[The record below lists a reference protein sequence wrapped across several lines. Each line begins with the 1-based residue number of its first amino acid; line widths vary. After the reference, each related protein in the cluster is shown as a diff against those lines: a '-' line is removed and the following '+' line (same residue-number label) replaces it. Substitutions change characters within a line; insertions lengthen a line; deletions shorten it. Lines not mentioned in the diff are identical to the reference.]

1 LALVIGERFMLIGYV
16 RVSTQEQHVDLQI
29 DALTKVGCTKIF
41 QDTTGGA
48 AVERK
53 GLNEALSYAREGDTL
68 VVWRLDRLGRSLG
81 SLIEFTNMLKSRK
94 IGFRSVTDTIDTTTS
109 TGQFFFH
116 VTGAFAELERNL
128 IRERTMAGLEAA
140 RARGRHG
147 GRPRAL
153 DDEGCAMAHELYRAN
168 KNSVSAIA
176 RRLGVAKRTLYRY
189 LEQSRS
195 QELQH
200 SSNNFS

>member
-1 LALVIGERFMLIGYV
+1 MGERFMLIGYV
-16 RVSTQEQHVDLQI
+16 RVSTQEQHADLQI
-29 DALTKVGCTKIF
+29 DALTKAGCTKIF

-48 AVERK
+48 IVERK
-53 GLNEALSYAREGDTL
+53 GLSEALSYARDGDTL
-68 VVWRLDRLGRSLG
+68 VVWRLDRLGRTLG
-81 SLIEFTNMLKSRK
+81 SLIEFTNTLKSRK
-94 IGFRSVTDTIDTTTS
+94 IGFRSLTDAIDTTTP

-116 VTGAFAELERNL
+116 ITGAFAELERNL

-153 DDEGCAMAHELYRAN
+153 DDEGCAMAHELHKAN

-176 RRLGVAKRTLYRY
+176 KRLGVAKRTLYRY
-189 LEQSRS
+189 LEQNRS

-200 SSNNFS
+200 PSNNFS